1 MDIESNLHSEFG
13 NKRPFTVPE
22 DYFENLSD
30 RIIAQFPAEDSSVN
44 VSNAKKVSIFSK
56 LKPVLM
62 AASVVGL
69 VFVAYLS
76 YNSFLAKENNEEK
89 QVATKFVE
97 KSTQRDTVSTDA
109 VDEAVDY
116 MMIDEDDMYAYMSE
130 N

>member
-30 RIIAQFPAEDSSVN
+30 RIIAQFPAEDSDVN
-44 VSNAKKVSIFSK
+44 VSNAKKVGIFSR
-56 LKPVLM
+56 LKPVLV

>member
-97 KSTQRDTVSTDA
+97 KSTQKDTVSTDA

>member
-30 RIIAQFPAEDSSVN
+30 RIIARFPSESSDVN
-44 VSNAKKVSIFSK
+44 VSNAKKVSIFSR

-62 AASVVGL
+62 AASVVGF

-89 QVATKFVE
+89 QMATKFVE
-97 KSTQRDTVSTDA
+97 KGSQKDTVSTDA